1 MLSKLLTYFLK
12 LMEPI
17 QKIMQSLGKPESK
30 MTRLAV
36 DGFLAVAEEG
46 DILLSYES
54 LRLTSLFIKGNY
66 DHAVILS
73 SKRTIVEAVNPTVH
87 EVDFEE
93 WLFKKD
99 KVILLRPRAE
109 KYTRQLAAANSLSF
123 KEYKYDYSFSLKDK
137 RVYCSELV
145 YLCYALESKNIF
157 SKLNRNNILPI
168 EFIDLCD
175 VVYEFKG
182 E

>member
-1 MLSKLLTYFLK
+1 
-12 LMEPI
+12 
-17 QKIMQSLGKPESK
+17 MQSLGKPEPK
-30 MTRLAV
+30 MTRDSV
-36 DGFLAVAEEG
+36 DVIMAIAEEG

-54 LRLTSLFIKGNY
+54 MRFTSLFIKGKY

-73 SKRTIVEAVNPTVH
+73 SKKTIVEAVKPVVQ

-109 KYTRQLAAANSLSF
+109 KYTRQLAGANALSF
-123 KEYKYDYSFSLKDK
+123 KDYKYDYSFSLSDK

-145 YLCYALESKNIF
+145 YLCYAMESKNIF
-157 SKLNRNNILPI
+157 NSLNRNNILPI
-168 EFIDLCD
+168 DFINLCD

-182 E
+182 